1 MRTRKYTPALR
12 RIIDARLAE
21 SLGQV
26 KRGETHGPFETH
38 EEMIAFLHEKSEKF
52 APKKTRRIRSGSR

>member
-1 MRTRKYTPALR
+1 MRAREYSPAQR
-12 RIIDARLAE
+12 RIIDARLTE

-38 EEMIAFLHEKSEKF
+38 EEMIAFLNAKATK
-52 APKKTRRIRSGSR
+52 APPKKITPPKSRF